1 MMDVIVFIFNP
12 WLQIKPGLCSACC
25 CFKSQPQPHVAE
37 TSSAAPG
44 DRERVSH
51 IETNLCLS
59 SLSPRWRCQGLGAD
73 RRQFC
78 RKSVR
83 YRARPRRTSVSHGT
97 GVRGEGGTLQG
108 PPSPLGSQSTLG
120 PAHFESRGL
129 GRDKMRAVQL
139 GSRHENLEIWQ
150 LGSLAA

>member
-59 SLSPRWRCQGLGAD
+59 SLSPPRWRCQGLGAD

-97 GVRGEGGTLQG
+97 GVRGEGGR
-108 PPSPLGSQSTLG
+108 
-120 PAHFESRGL
+120 SRGL
-129 GRDKMRAVQL
+129 PARWAL
-139 GSRHENLEIWQ
+139 SRPWDPPTLNPEAWDRQDYESHPAWEP
-150 LGSLAA
+150 A